1 VRIFG
6 RKRDQPD
13 CRRSELLAQQPM
25 IGKKKKTGDIRAISR
40 VLLLLL
46 LPLL

>member
-1 VRIFG
+1 LQALRIAG
-6 RKRDQPD
+6 AAADDRQ
-13 CRRSELLAQQPM
+13 
-25 IGKKKKTGDIRAISR
+25 KKKKTGDIRAISR